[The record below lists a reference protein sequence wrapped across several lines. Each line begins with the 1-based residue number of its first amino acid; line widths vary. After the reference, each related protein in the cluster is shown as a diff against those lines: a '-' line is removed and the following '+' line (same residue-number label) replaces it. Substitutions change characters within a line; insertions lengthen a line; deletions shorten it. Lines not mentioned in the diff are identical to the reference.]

1 MKFKAYILFIDDDKS
16 IEYSNDCLESCK
28 QHNINVEKFQGFK
41 GLSIQEVDNYLGLKY
56 NPEVKKI
63 EWTSE
68 YNCDLGHIS
77 IWRKI
82 AESNIPGIVFE
93 HDAIIKHNFDDL
105 EVKDEQIVFLGPR
118 VENRSDYEYP
128 EGETLTYHQVTK
140 FEGAH
145 AYAITPNTARYL
157 LERVLETKE
166 TIFRSIDGHLGIRNT
181 FNLKMLACDPALAVS
196 EVGNR
201 HSYVD
206 VSNKT
211 PLYNREYFPKF
222 LKGVKDESKLLEVN
236 NYKFTEDWFSRNP
249 PVWIDIF
256 KKQNIDYENNIVNV
270 LEIGAF
276 EGRSTCWISDNLLNH
291 DMSRLVCIDTF
302 EGSEE
307 HTKDQ
312 KNDLQKRFFKN
323 IMLSKHPEKTHVIIG
338 SSKDILP
345 KLIMKNILFD
355 IIYVDGDHS
364 PDGVLNDGILS
375 FILLKK
381 GGVLIFDDYEW
392 VYNGQPVKAGI
403 TKFEQ
408 LFGLQPIHSG
418 WQRMYTKEY

>member
-1 MKFKAYILFIDDDKS
+1 MNYKSYILCINDFKS
-16 IEYSNDCLESCK
+16 LEYAKECLNSCIEHKVHAETFL
-28 QHNINVEKFQGFK
+28 GFS
-41 GLSIQEVDNYLGLKY
+41 GLSIQQVDNELNLKHS
-56 NPEVKKI
+56 PSTKKV
-63 EWTSE
+63 EWTPE
-68 YNCDLGHIS
+68 YNCDLGHIR
-77 IWRKI
+77 IWERI
-82 AESNIPGIVFE
+82 VESGMVGVVFE
-93 HDAIIKHNFDDL
+93 HDAIVKHNFDDL
-105 EVKDEQIVFLGPR
+105 EVKDEEIVFLGPR

-166 TIFRSIDGHLGIRNT
+166 TLFRSIDGHLGIRNT

-206 VSNKT
+206 ASNKT

-222 LKGVKDESKLLEVN
+222 LKGVKDDSKLLKLN
-236 NYKFTEDWFSRNP
+236 TYKFTEDWFSRNP
-249 PVWIDIF
+249 PIWLNVF
-256 KKQNIDYENNIVNV
+256 KKQNINFDNAVNI

-276 EGRSTCWISDNLLNH
+276 EGRSTCWISDNLLEH
-291 DMSRLVCIDTF
+291 EQSRLICIDTF
-302 EGSEE
+302 EGSIE
-307 HTKDQ
+307 HTDNQKD
-312 KNDLQKRFFKN
+312 NLQERFFKN
-323 IMLSKHPEKTHVIIG
+323 IMLSKNPEKTHVVIG

-345 KLIMKNILFD
+345 KLIMKSVLFD
-355 IIYVDGDHS
+355 IIYVDGDHT

-392 VYNGQPVKAGI
+392 VYKGQPVKDGI

-408 LFGLQPIHSG
+408 LFGLTPIYSG